1 MADFRDICGGYG
13 KNVILFYP
21 RQKKGKKG
29 TKKGKSGF
37 WSKIVWKSQNP
48 KLHKNSEISYPFYP
62 FYPFCCKCNKITH
75 FLSPPFLGDQNTPFR
90 CKKVLFC
97 EILKYWPKT
106 VHLGPIYVQ
115 NFQIYVPFLL
125 LDQFKNHLW
134 SKESKHNIF

>member
-13 KNVILFYP
+13 KNVIIVYP
-21 RQKKGKKG
+21 RQKKG

-48 KLHKNSEISYPFYP
+48 KFHKNSEISYP

-75 FLSPPFLGDQNTPFR
+75 FLSPPFFWDQNTPFR
-90 CKKVLFC
+90 YKKVLFC

-106 VHLGPIYVQ
+106 VHFGPIYVQ